1 MGYYLAEKYF
11 EEHGVRIDD
20 VTNLVRTA
28 PKMYLRD
35 FFCDILDLP
44 RTATT
49 EEMCGTLTKKVQ

>member
-1 MGYYLAEKYF
+1 MGYSLADKCFDKY
-11 EEHGVRIDD
+11 GVRIDD

-28 PKMYLRD
+28 QKMHLRD

-49 EEMCGTLTKKVQ
+49 EEICGTLTKMVQ